1 MDNMRAMTG
10 ITLATA
16 ALLSTACSSVPMRAG
31 ADFQPGYNFTQ
42 YSSYTWDEP
51 DDRPSGDPRL
61 DNNPFFVHRL
71 HAAIHW
77 ELATRGIQF
86 GRSEGLGA
94 ALKVHHHASVRD
106 RVEVFEAEREVWTSS
121 EYGQGTQVLQ
131 YEEATFLVDLADART
146 GDIVWRGWAQLDLG
160 KALSDPEAMRK
171 QIDEAVRRMF
181 EGFPIP
187 PGVYP
192 IPPTSPREGR

>member
-1 MDNMRAMTG
+1 MRAMTG
-10 ITLATA
+10 LTLAA
-16 ALLSTACSSVPMRAG
+16 ATLLSTACGSVPMRAG
-31 ADFQPGYNFTQ
+31 ADFQPSYDFAQ

-51 DDRPSGDPRL
+51 DDRPTGDPRL

-94 ALKVHHHASVRD
+94 ALTVHHHASVRE
-106 RVEVFEAEREVWTSS
+106 RVEVFEAENETWADS
-121 EYGQGTQVLQ
+121 EYGEGTQVLQ
-131 YEEATFLVDLADART
+131 YEEGTFLVDIADGRT

-160 KALSDPEAMRK
+160 RALSNPDVMRE
-171 QIDEAVRRMF
+171 QIDEAVRGMF
-181 EGFPIP
+181 ESFPIP
-187 PGVYP
+187 SGAYP
-192 IPPTSPREGR
+192 ILPVSAREGR